1 MREGIIAFADRLL
14 EPYIIRE
21 DELIPDFCPICH
33 GGNNRDR
40 YTFALNLTQGV
51 YVCKRGSCGARG
63 RFEELARRFGEQTEI
78 IRPPGKAKKQYVL
91 PDVALKPL
99 TDEIID
105 YFAKR
110 KISRETLDAFRIGSD
125 DKGNIVFPFYRDN
138 VLVYV
143 KYSAP
148 RKPLPKEKKEWQAH
162 NAQPILFGMDLCAF
176 SQPLII
182 TEGQIDCLSLY
193 EAGIR
198 NVVSVPSGCSNLD
211 WIDTCWEWLEKFQ
224 SVILFGDNDEPGRK
238 MVREVVRRLD
248 EARCMVVEEYPNRP
262 DGTTCKDANE
272 ILFFHGAE
280 GLKATL
286 DSAQPVPVKGI
297 LQ

>member
-1 MREGIIAFADRLL
+1 MREGMIAFADRHLG
-14 EPYIIRE
+14 PYIIRG

-63 RFEELARRFGEQTEI
+63 RLEELTRRFGEQTEI

-110 KISRETLDAFRIGSD
+110 KISRETLEVFRIGSD

-138 VLVYV
+138 ALVYV
-143 KYSAP
+143 KYRAP
-148 RKPLPKEKKEWQAH
+148 RKPLPKEKATSETASCWRCSTTT
-162 NAQPILFGMDLCAF
+162 PI
-176 SQPLII
+176 
-182 TEGQIDCLSLY
+182 
-193 EAGIR
+193 
-198 NVVSVPSGCSNLD
+198 NSG
-211 WIDTCWEWLEKFQ
+211 
-224 SVILFGDNDEPGRK
+224 R
-238 MVREVVRRLD
+238 
-248 EARCMVVEEYPNRP
+248 
-262 DGTTCKDANE
+262 
-272 ILFFHGAE
+272 
-280 GLKATL
+280 
-286 DSAQPVPVKGI
+286 
-297 LQ
+297 